1 MLPGFFFNCKICHTK
16 FLSYKILKQHKCGP
30 GPKEDVIKQEFVDP
44 LQKILTK
51 PIKQFVCDI
60 CQTILPTEITFEVH
74 MKIHSLEVKANCQYI
89 NCNKV
94 FNKSSLLWDHKL
106 NKHEMTKEAWKEVNS
121 SCIHC
126 KKVCRD
132 KSQLKMHLKKHSNKK
147 DFQCTTCP
155 KQFKSPR
162 ALDNHEKHHK
172 GIFDHACVSCEKRYV
187 SGTLLK
193 KHQDEKHS
201 EIKLDF
207 SCGQCG
213 NVFPSKHQLGL
224 HTSIHTG
231 EKPLQCREDGC
242 DRKFRAYSTRG
253 NHEKTHT
260 GVKKFKCK
268 ECFKMFLKRCTLR
281 IHEKRHEG
289 RKDHMCNVCGKTFV
303 EPAGARN
310 CKHRLELHRQFSSV

>member
-1 MLPGFFFNCKICHTK
+1 MSPGFFFNCKICPTQ

-132 KSQLKMHLKKHSNKK
+132 KSQLKMHLKKHLNKK
-147 DFQCTTCP
+147 DFQCTT
-155 KQFKSPR
+155 
-162 ALDNHEKHHK
+162 
-172 GIFDHACVSCEKRYV
+172 
-187 SGTLLK
+187 
-193 KHQDEKHS
+193 
-201 EIKLDF
+201 
-207 SCGQCG
+207 
-213 NVFPSKHQLGL
+213 
-224 HTSIHTG
+224 
-231 EKPLQCREDGC
+231 
-242 DRKFRAYSTRG
+242 
-253 NHEKTHT
+253 
-260 GVKKFKCK
+260 
-268 ECFKMFLKRCTLR
+268 
-281 IHEKRHEG
+281 
-289 RKDHMCNVCGKTFV
+289 
-303 EPAGARN
+303 
-310 CKHRLELHRQFSSV
+310 